1 MKKMKLIFHL
11 NCGLFLAKTQE
22 SDKKKQ
28 SYIIYFIDNKKNMQK
43 NTLSAKEMMQRKTFL
58 MKIHITV
65 LFLKHFMVIN
75 VVMIILICCG
85 GGLGEIIEIE

>member
-1 MKKMKLIFHL
+1 
-11 NCGLFLAKTQE
+11 
-22 SDKKKQ
+22 
-28 SYIIYFIDNKKNMQK
+28 MQK